1 MTAEINMKFK
11 IKKFVY
17 LVNDVTNI
25 LLNKSREE
33 AEEKTAKL
41 RLALIIVSII
51 LVLSIALNIYLYV

>member
-1 MTAEINMKFK
+1 MKFE

-25 LLNKSREE
+25 LLKKSRGE
-33 AEEKTAKL
+33 AEENVRKL
-41 RLALIIVSII
+41 RVALIIVSII